1 MSLLLCD
8 LAKVVYWIVNAYTLL
23 LFVYAVISWIPD
35 LRRGRWVYY
44 LASLIEPVLMPI
56 RKIVPAIGGL
66 DLAFLILI
74 LVLQLLVRPALAT
87 LVFNSCIPIL

>member
-44 LASLIEPVLMPI
+44 LASVIEPVLMPI